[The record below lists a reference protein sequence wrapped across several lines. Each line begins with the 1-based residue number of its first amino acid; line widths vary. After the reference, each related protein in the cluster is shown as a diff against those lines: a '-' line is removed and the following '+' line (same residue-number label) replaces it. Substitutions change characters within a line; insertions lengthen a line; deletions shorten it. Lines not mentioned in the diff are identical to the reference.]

1 MVNANEKCPLIHI
14 KIQLLIIK
22 TLNFKEFT
30 IQIPIVWK
38 NPRFIFDHHPLLMF
52 DLAPASSSTGPLNG
66 HVMYFDVSTYTIK
79 IPKIAVDTCA
89 MCEKFDVSTYINV
102 LPQKNLLDRSK
113 QE

>member
-1 MVNANEKCPLIHI
+1 
-14 KIQLLIIK
+14 
-22 TLNFKEFT
+22 
-30 IQIPIVWK
+30 
-38 NPRFIFDHHPLLMF
+38 MF

-102 LPQKNLLDRSK
+102 LPQKNVLDRSK
-113 QE
+113 RK